1 MVKKLKILIT
11 TSCNDS
17 YTAVCP
23 ELGWVLPYDLDL
35 DFEPNFDNETY
46 LYQDGVFNKN
56 FLKEIEEGIYPVVK
70 EIEISRVEARKIET
84 RLKNLVKDFDETS
97 ELVRK
102 IFKEN
107 SNSGD

>member
-11 TSCNDS
+11 AGCNDS
-17 YTAVCP
+17 YVAVCP
-23 ELGWVLPYDLDL
+23 ELGWTIPYDLDL
-35 DFEPNFDNETY
+35 DFEPKFDNETY
-46 LYQDGVFNKN
+46 LYQDGVYNKN
-56 FLKEIEEGIYPVVK
+56 FLKEIEGGIYPVVK